1 MEIVLRDFF
10 IWRNSPHMYNSVF
23 VPEGEKNKRAFNI
36 IISVSSARYDLVSKI
51 TKPEPF
57 LLL

>member
-36 IISVSSARYDLVSKI
+36 ISVSSTIYYLVSKI